1 MESVLK
7 LYPTAAQVRLIYPP
21 TFYSYSLTHSFIH
34 SFIHSSIH
42 PLTYSSTHSHYSI
55 LSNLFLHQGFQFPRS
70 LILSPLSLI
79 QELFNLLLSS
89 TPTPPPPPPSGHTK
103 DISLWLEN
111 ILIHRSQVPI
121 QQEGVSSV
129 QYVCVQCAVYDYVL
143 SMECSHFACFVFQ
156 FD

>member
-1 MESVLK
+1 MESILK

-34 SFIHSSIH
+34 SFIHSSTHILIH
-42 PLTYSSTHSHYSI
+42 SFSLFHSFKSIFASRIPIPTLTHS
-55 LSNLFLHQGFQFPRS
+55 LP
-70 LILSPLSLI
+70 PSLI

-89 TPTPPPPPPSGHTK
+89 TPTPPPPPPPPPGHTK

-143 SMECSHFACFVFQ
+143 SMECSHFACFLFQ